1 MGYGRTRAEG
11 GLPAGH
17 FVHRFDSGGQVI
29 NFPNVMSKFLML
41 GMPLDQVVA
50 CTTFNAS
57 RVFPVFRN
65 RGTLRVGAPADVA
78 VLDLREGSF
87 EFVDNFDQRI
97 GSQRLFPTATVLDGK
112 WVTRA

>member
-1 MGYGRTRAEG
+1 
-11 GLPAGH
+11 
-17 FVHRFDSGGQVI
+17 
-29 NFPNVMSKFLML
+29 MSKFLML
-41 GMPLDQVVA
+41 GIPLDQVVA

-57 RVFPVFRN
+57 RVCPVFRN
-65 RGTLRVGAPADVA
+65 RGTLRVGAPADIA

-87 EFVDNFDQRI
+87 EFVDNFENQWI